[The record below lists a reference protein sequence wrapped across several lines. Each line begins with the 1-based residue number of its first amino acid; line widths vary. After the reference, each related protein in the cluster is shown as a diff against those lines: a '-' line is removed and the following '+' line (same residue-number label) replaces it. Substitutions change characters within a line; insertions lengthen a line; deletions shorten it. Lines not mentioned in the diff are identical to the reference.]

1 MSELLILDT
10 SAGVST
16 VSCHHFS
23 MAVKKD
29 GRLYLIDCGGPVC
42 MLLQQMGEDPRNI
55 DTVFLTHW
63 HPDHVSG
70 LTMLLQNLQLT
81 FIRPSSTPL

>member
-1 MSELLILDT
+1 MSELLILGT

-16 VSCHHFS
+16 VSRHHFS

-29 GRLYLIDCGGPVC
+29 GRLYLIDCGGLVC

-55 DTVFLTHW
+55 DNLHGAGIDPLRLVHGG
-63 HPDHVSG
+63 PASG
-70 LTMLLQNLQLT
+70 RRNEG
-81 FIRPSSTPL
+81 PE